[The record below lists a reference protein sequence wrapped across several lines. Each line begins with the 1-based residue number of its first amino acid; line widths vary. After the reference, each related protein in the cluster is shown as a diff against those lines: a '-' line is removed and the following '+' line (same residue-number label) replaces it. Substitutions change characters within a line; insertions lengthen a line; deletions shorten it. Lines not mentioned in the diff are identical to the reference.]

1 MLNKYEKKVLK
12 LGLVYMIF
20 NNFKHI
26 NKNKQK

>member
-12 LGLVYMIF
+12 LGLVLMIF